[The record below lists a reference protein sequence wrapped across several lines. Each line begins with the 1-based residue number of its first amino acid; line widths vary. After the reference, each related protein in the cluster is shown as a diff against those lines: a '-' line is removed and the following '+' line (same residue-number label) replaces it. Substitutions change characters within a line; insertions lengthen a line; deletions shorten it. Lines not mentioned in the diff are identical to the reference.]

1 VTREDR
7 EHAAIDA
14 PPSPGIRTSAVAR
27 GGDWGTATAAELRP
41 LFRIGAARFRGWVAL
56 RVGLAVGLPIAIGIA
71 SGHVAAGVIASLCAM
86 LTTFC
91 DVGDTHAA
99 RLTTMACGGL
109 AIIGGGALGA
119 QLGGTPHANELLV
132 MAAALTVGILSGPH
146 PGVTAIARFFALGV
160 VAGAGIQWP
169 SADFLLAAAGGALCA
184 LAVVA
189 LIWTLWPGERG
200 GNLLDWRETIARNFA
215 FDRPDYRFAI
225 GITLAAGIALF
236 AASSL
241 HLNRPYWAAVSLLL
255 VMRREGTESMR
266 LTLHYAV
273 GTILGVVMAATLT
286 LATSAVPVLATVAV
300 LAAAVTRIALS
311 LNPSLGFTGFTL
323 FLLLLVDIALPG
335 HGYSATLWTTRL
347 YDVAVG
353 CALSIG
359 GTLLASA
366 LPPLRLAS
374 HVE

>member
-1 VTREDR
+1 MNLGPDPAPG
-7 EHAAIDA
+7 AA
-14 PPSPGIRTSAVAR
+14 PGVAT
-27 GGDWGTATAAELRP
+27 GAQLRQ
-41 LFRIGAARFRGWVAL
+41 LFRIGQARFRGWVAL
-56 RVGLAVGLPIAIGIA
+56 RVGLAVGLPLAVGIA
-71 SGHVAAGVIASLCAM
+71 TGNVSAGVIASLCAM

-91 DVGDTHAA
+91 DVGDTHRE
-99 RLTTMACGGL
+99 RLATMACGGA

-119 QLGGTPHANELLV
+119 HLGGTPHANEFVV

-160 VAGAGIQWP
+160 VAGAGMQWP

-184 LAVVA
+184 LSIVA
-189 LIWTLWPGERG
+189 LIWVVWPGAQG
-200 GNLLDWRETIARNFA
+200 GNLLDWRETIARTFA

-255 VMRREGTESMR
+255 IMRREGTESMR

-273 GTILGVVMAATLT
+273 GTILGVLAAAALT
-286 LATSAVPVLATVAV
+286 LVTASVTVLATVAV
-300 LAAAVTRIALS
+300 LAAAVTRIALA

-323 FLLLLVDIALPG
+323 FLLLLVDVALPA
-335 HGYSATLWTTRL
+335 HGDSATLWTTRL

-353 CALSIG
+353 CGLSIA

-366 LPPLRLAS
+366 LPAPGQRPT
-374 HVE
+374 